1 MESAAVG
8 EVDAEHAMRMELV
21 YTMFDLAI
29 HPVGGRT
36 TIVVGDGDGGQRVT
50 SSTVARLLAI
60 MVLLTPLRRF
70 LNVNEDGF
78 MQFASSKSMMHS
90 MSSQQLIHGEPTS
103 LGSA

>member
-36 TIVVGDGDGGQRVT
+36 TIVVGDGDGGQRMT
-50 SSTVARLLAI
+50 SSTVARLLA
-60 MVLLTPLRRF
+60 
-70 LNVNEDGF
+70 
-78 MQFASSKSMMHS
+78 
-90 MSSQQLIHGEPTS
+90 
-103 LGSA
+103 